1 MSRSPVRSA
10 SPSLLRYLLVHSA
23 VGAGL
28 GVVGGGALLVT
39 NALGL
44 PPLARSSVDLGT
56 SVIVIASGVATVTPL
71 VVATAIGL
79 LPAAPPAE
87 AQGRR
92 HGHWFDGVR
101 RVALNLAYV
110 RAHRRR

>member
-1 MSRSPVRSA
+1 
-10 SPSLLRYLLVHSA
+10 LRYLLVHTA

-28 GVVGGGALLVT
+28 GVVVGTALLLT

-56 SVIVIASGVATVTPL
+56 SVIVIVSGVATVTPL

-79 LPAAPPAE
+79 LPAAPTDLAR
-87 AQGRR
+87 GRR
-92 HGHWFDGVR
+92 HAYWFDAVR
-101 RVALNLAYV
+101 RAVLNLAYV
-110 RAHRRR
+110 RGHRRR